1 MTKAEILDGLY
12 MLRFFNDRAGR
23 LLWFDK
29 TTELQDKDIKRAE
42 KIFSEAIEFIENDK
56 IKAILDEWKNTEHP
70 ELTKVEYFDK
80 IIDFM
85 NGIKGEDNGECNK
98 NSRVHSINFIMRSNS
113 NINCIKF
120 CLSMGRIFI
129 LLFTII
135 ICCHSFWHICSTDE
149 CGIGKEQ
156 GRW

>member
-29 TTELQDKDIKRAE
+29 ETEIQDKDIKRAE

-56 IKAILDEWKNTEHP
+56 IKAILYEWKNTEHP

-85 NGIKGEDNGECNK
+85 NGINGEDK
-98 NSRVHSINFIMRSNS
+98 
-113 NINCIKF
+113 
-120 CLSMGRIFI
+120 
-129 LLFTII
+129 
-135 ICCHSFWHICSTDE
+135 
-149 CGIGKEQ
+149 
-156 GRW
+156 